1 MDNGVIVVGG
11 GIGGMAA
18 ALALART
25 GLPVRLLERA
35 AQFSEVGA
43 GLQVGPNAVRVLD
56 RLGLLEQI
64 EALASFPRQAVIA
77 DAVSGDVLTRMDL
90 QEPMAEQFGYPYLVL
105 HRNDV
110 LTILLDACRAEPG
123 ITLETGST
131 VAKVTDESSQ
141 IRLSLVDGRE
151 MVSAL
156 VVGADGLN
164 STIRSLI
171 RVDEPVFSGY
181 IAYRGTAPVTE
192 IPQAQRSD
200 DIRLWMGPGIHL
212 MQYPVRGGQLY
223 NQVAVFKSARFAA
236 GREDWGTPDELDE
249 RFTIANE
256 TVRAAIPML
265 RTMRSYPNY
274 DKEPLDTFVSGR
286 AVLIGDAAHPMLQYL
301 GQGACQALEDG
312 FVLAA
317 LLGGSLADIPAAL
330 MEYDALRVARTTKCQ
345 RVARPWGESWHS
357 EDVIQVAYRDR
368 YFRSRASDNY
378 SDVAW
383 LYEDSLATVGRAL
396 KTKGNAA

>member
-1 MDNGVIVVGG
+1 MNEGVVVVGG

-25 GLPVRLLERA
+25 GLPVRLIERA

-56 RLGLLEQI
+56 RLGVLERIQ
-64 EALASFPRQAVIA
+64 ALASFPEQAVIA
-77 DAVSGDVLTRMDL
+77 DAITGEMLTRMDL
-90 QEPMAEQFGYPYLVL
+90 QGPMVERFEFPYLVL

-110 LTILLDACRAEPG
+110 LTVLLDACRAEPG
-123 ITLETGST
+123 ITLENGRTLAEVVDEGSR
-131 VAKVTDESSQ
+131 VRIALTDGTE
-141 IRLSLVDGRE
+141 LTA
-151 MVSAL
+151 AL

-164 STIRSLI
+164 STVRSLI
-171 RVDEPVFSGY
+171 RIDKPVFSGY
-181 IAYRGTAPVTE
+181 IAFRGSAPVTE
-192 IPQAQRSD
+192 IPEATRSD
-200 DIRLWMGPGIHL
+200 DVRLWIGPGIHL

-223 NQVAVFKSARFAA
+223 NQVAVFKSARYAA
-236 GREDWGTPDELDE
+236 GRKDWGTPDELDE
-249 RFTIANE
+249 RFAVAND
-256 TVRAAIPML
+256 TVRSAIPQL

-312 FVLAA
+312 LVLAT
-317 LLGGSLADIPAAL
+317 LLGGSLADPTAAL
-330 MEYDALRVARTTKCQ
+330 AEYDALRVPRTTRCQ

-357 EDVIQVAYRDR
+357 EDSIQVAYRDR
-368 YFRSRASDNY
+368 YFRSRASDDY
-378 SDVAW
+378 DEVAW
-383 LYEDSLATVGRAL
+383 LYEDSLVPVAGVPR
-396 KTKGNAA
+396 